1 MGKIITEEIYIK
13 QLKKN
18 RKVRIYLPND
28 YEKSDKKYPVIY
40 MHDAQNIYNI
50 GISAYGMEWNVDKT
64 LDSIF
69 EKTKKG
75 FIVVGIDNASERNGA
90 ERITEYSPFI
100 NNNLY
105 KITDK
110 YNDGYTLGGKG
121 DKYAEFIVNDL
132 KLYIDK
138 KYKTLSDRENTAI
151 IGSSMGG
158 FISIYIG
165 LKYQNIFSKIGG
177 LSNAIWFA
185 ENDMIQFIK
194 NIKKENDMTIY
205 LDVGT
210 NETSDERVDNFNELY
225 INGNKK
231 TYEILKEKGFNVNF
245 YLIEGAKHNEVYWAK
260 RFSNVIEALFF
271 NE

>member
-13 QLKKN
+13 QLEKN
-18 RKVRIYLPND
+18 RKIRIYLPND
-28 YEKSDKKYPVIY
+28 YEKDDKKYPVIY

-50 GISAYGMEWNVDKT
+50 GISAYGMEWDVDKT
-64 LDSIF
+64 LDDIF
-69 EKTKKG
+69 EKTEKG
-75 FIVVGIDNASERNGA
+75 FIVVGIDNTSERDGA
-90 ERITEYSPFI
+90 ERVTEYSPFV
-100 NNNLY
+100 NNELY

-110 YNDGYTLGGKG
+110 YNDGYDLGGKG
-121 DKYAEFIVNDL
+121 DNYADFIVNDL
-132 KLYIDK
+132 KPYIDK

-185 ENDMIQFIK
+185 EEDMIKFVK
-194 NIKKENDMTIY
+194 NIKKENNMKIY

-210 NETSDERVDNFNELY
+210 EETSDNRVDNFNEIY

-231 TYEILKEKGFNVNF
+231 VYEILKEKSFDVKF
-245 YLIEGAKHNEVYWAK
+245 YLDEGAKHNELYWAK
-260 RFSNVIEALFF
+260 RFPKVIEYLFF
-271 NE
+271 L